1 MKAQTTYTATMK
13 VLKGDV
19 ELTPE
24 VPQSEAYINANRA
37 VRYLMHG
44 YNNRGL
50 GINDINWNLVDALDR
65 QVK

>member
-1 MKAQTTYTATMK
+1 MNAQNTYKATMK

-19 ELTPE
+19 EIVPE
-24 VPQSEAYINANRA
+24 VQPTEAYINANRA
-37 VRYLMHG
+37 VRYFMHG

-65 QVK
+65 QS